1 VDTALAHLAGC
12 MGKPVWVLLG
22 AVPEWRWALE
32 GETTPWYP
40 TMQLFRVEE
49 LGGWAELMKI
59 VAAELREFRVSRWD
73 I

>member
-1 VDTALAHLAGC
+1 
-12 MGKPVWVLLG
+12 M
-22 AVPEWRWALE
+22 R
-32 GETTPWYP
+32 
-40 TMQLFRVEE
+40 LFRVEE